1 MARWAIGDVQGCCA
15 ELNELLARLRF
26 NADRDVLWF
35 TGDLVNRGPES
46 LAALRRVHA
55 LADNVI
61 VVLGNHDLHLLA
73 AAHVPGHKLRRSD
86 TLGEILAA
94 SDRERLLSWLIA
106 CPLAHLDPERQD
118 LLVHAGLVPQ
128 WDAPL
133 AARLAAEVARALQH
147 DPRALLESMYGDK
160 PDQWDEALRG
170 MDRLRFI
177 INVLTR
183 IRVCTAQ
190 GRIDL
195 KQKGTPAEAQAPWQ
209 PWFALKGRASAAT
222 RVIFGHWSALGFYR
236 SEGLLG
242 IDTGCVWGGALT
254 AVNLDDPEAPPVAV
268 PAQLKPGS
276 AVPRE

>member
-46 LAALRRVHA
+46 LATLRRVHA
-55 LADNVI
+55 MADNVI

-94 SDRERLLSWLIA
+94 GDRERLLAWLIS
-106 CPLAHLDPERQD
+106 CPLAHLDLQRQD

-128 WDAPL
+128 WDAPQ

-147 DPRALLESMYGDK
+147 DPRALLGSMYGDK

-170 MDRLRFI
+170 MERLRFV

-195 KQKGTPAEAQAPWQ
+195 KQKGTPAEARAPWQ
-209 PWFALKGRASAAT
+209 PWFSVKGRASAAT

-236 SEGLLG
+236 SQGLLG

-254 AVNLDDPEAPPVAV
+254 AVNLDDPEAPPIAI
-268 PAQLKPGS
+268 PAQRKPGE
-276 AVPRE
+276 ALPRE

>member
-61 VVLGNHDLHLLA
+61 VVLGNHDLHLL
-73 AAHVPGHKLRRSD
+73 
-86 TLGEILAA
+86 
-94 SDRERLLSWLIA
+94 LSWLIA
-106 CPLAHLDPERQD
+106 RPLAHLDPERQD

-133 AARLAAEVARALQH
+133 AARLAAEVARSLQH
-147 DPRALLESMYGDK
+147 DPRALLESMYGDQ

-170 MDRLRFI
+170 MDRLRFV

-195 KQKGTPAEAQAPWQ
+195 KQKGAPAEARAPWQ

-236 SEGLLG
+236 SNGLLG

-254 AVNLDDPEAPPVAV
+254 AVNLDDPEAPPLAV
-268 PAQLKPGS
+268 PAHQKPGR
-276 AVPRE
+276 AAPQE